1 MIQRLQKRF
10 IAVTMLAVFL
20 VLLVL
25 IGAVNIINYRSIATR
40 SDLVIDTIAKHDGM
54 YPMPAN
60 NWQKREREE
69 KARDQAQRE
78 GAAHNNRDSGK
89 AQTGR
94 DDSGDGAH
102 TRGRPQYH
110 WDDRHELERGERK
123 SPFQQWKYF
132 LRPNESRELPFEI
145 RYFTITLN
153 AKTHKVMGINSAKIH
168 SVDEAEAVQ
177 MAKELAA
184 GRRTKGYRNNFRYQ
198 VVPKDGVLMVICLE
212 RTRELSNYYT
222 FLTASIFMSLLALLL
237 VFILVRVFS
246 RRAVRPI
253 AESYEKQKEFI
264 TNAGHE
270 LKTPLAIIQSCTD
283 VVEMENGESKWT
295 QGIHDQVGRLSTMTE
310 ELVTLSRM
318 DESAMNLEKRRMNYS
333 DVAEKTLE
341 PFALLA
347 EEQGKTLHLK
357 IAPDVE
363 LMGNERTLK
372 QLCSIL
378 ADNAVKYS
386 CEGSDICIALKKK
399 GHKVTLETRNRADGL
414 KKGNYSHLFDRF
426 YRGDTSHN
434 SEKAGYG
441 IGLSMAQSI
450 VQGHGGKITAVSR
463 DGESLEIIA
472 VIPDDL

>member
-1 MIQRLQKRF
+1 
-10 IAVTMLAVFL
+10 
-20 VLLVL
+20 
-25 IGAVNIINYRSIATR
+25 
-40 SDLVIDTIAKHDGM
+40 
-54 YPMPAN
+54 
-60 NWQKREREE
+60 
-69 KARDQAQRE
+69 
-78 GAAHNNRDSGK
+78 
-89 AQTGR
+89 
-94 DDSGDGAH
+94 
-102 TRGRPQYH
+102 
-110 WDDRHELERGERK
+110 
-123 SPFQQWKYF
+123 
-132 LRPNESRELPFEI
+132 
-145 RYFTITLN
+145 
-153 AKTHKVMGINSAKIH
+153 
-168 SVDEAEAVQ
+168 
-177 MAKELAA
+177 
-184 GRRTKGYRNNFRYQ
+184 
-198 VVPKDGVLMVICLE
+198 MVICLE